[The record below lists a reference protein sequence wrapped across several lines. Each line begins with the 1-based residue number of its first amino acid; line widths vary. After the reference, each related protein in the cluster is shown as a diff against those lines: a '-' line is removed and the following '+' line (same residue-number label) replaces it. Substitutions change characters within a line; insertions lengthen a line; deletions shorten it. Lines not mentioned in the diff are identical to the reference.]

1 MGQLFGINGV
11 SIMKKIAN
19 KALFITNMAILCTPM
34 VVLAD
39 SGLESKYES
48 SPSIVGALISTFFQC
63 FAYLVKLLTKTP
75 LDENFILCR
84 NITVITCLII
94 LYIVVTIHLFKLDHK
109 NERKVL
115 TKLSIGLILPIIYSL
130 ICFLLKIYTFI
141 YLCIFIVILI
151 TFIITINIIIKK
163 RFNKD
168 CGKLKK
174 KDKSY
179 NEEEFINDSFEVFKE
194 IQLLWSKSDLNKIKS
209 LVSDDIY
216 NDYVKKIDELKKQE
230 RKNIMDNIILKN
242 NKIVDVII
250 DKDITIKCKMNIT
263 CIDYII
269 DKDNKVVKGKK
280 DKPINYTY
288 ELSFNKKINDKK
300 LVLIKKKLI
309 KTKI

>member
-174 KDKSY
+174 IDKSY